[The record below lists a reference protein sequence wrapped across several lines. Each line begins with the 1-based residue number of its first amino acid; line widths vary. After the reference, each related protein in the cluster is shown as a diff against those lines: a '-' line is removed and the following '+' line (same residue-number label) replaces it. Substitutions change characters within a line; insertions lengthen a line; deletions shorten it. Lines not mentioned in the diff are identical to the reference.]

1 MPSRQRLLLYQLLLS
16 LIATVYAL
24 CNPPR
29 RFEEHLRS
37 LEALDNLVLLYSV
50 LGGYAFFVF
59 SLLYGVVFSLVT
71 RFFIRLFHAL
81 IWTFGACRRGVPYL
95 NVIETS
101 LDWVLREERY
111 KLNVAALQK
120 NNDALNT
127 TLATAVEARHR
138 TGSALKKEKA
148 RARKRDADVEQRKR
162 TTNRIIHRLQ
172 GHKRALAARVA
183 DREAVIRSRDSMVR
197 LLETEVLGAQ
207 GQVVDL
213 SEQLTDAKN
222 LAQEQKTSAKALTT
236 KTLEQE
242 TVIEGLI
249 ADLELE
255 KQTREHWADRA
266 RESAEIVDGLRNG
279 LQVSLAEQEEINSKL
294 CGELETQQRRAHEAE
309 AKIADLEVRKG
320 ELEASNETWKARTK
334 EEEAQVHDLTAQNV
348 TLQATIDNFN
358 IEVEGLK
365 TEVAESTAKA
375 ENWEDKAHNHEADAA
390 EWKALAVEEQT
401 KGKKL
406 ETSTRELEVK
416 VGDLKTC
423 VAEYELRAIALVAEI
438 DEGKTVAREHE
449 RTTAEWKA
457 RTTTYEAKATDLES
471 RNVKLEATVVSLRAE
486 VVHLETRSND
496 FAAKAEHW
504 ESKARNYEADVAG
517 WKTHAT
523 EQQIRI
529 EGLETHKYELEG
541 EIGDLKSRIAA
552 RELCAI
558 ALAAEI
564 DEVTVAARNHQN
576 AAAEWEAHATKQHGR
591 ADKLKASTLDLEV
604 AVLELKA
611 IVVDR
616 DNTIDTLETRGREL
630 AVKICDADDRV
641 LVLEAEIQEWEDLAH
656 EHEATADEWK
666 ASAARLETKVDGLTA
681 SRTELESRVVDLG
694 DALTRAEVTAGELES
709 RINEQEGAKVAADQY
724 TAQLEISL
732 AESQQ
737 VVAVFIDRFRQG
749 RDAVMD
755 LTHRNT
761 LLSSEHE
768 QLKARVTT
776 LEQQVQKAQADF
788 AEACVSLDSD
798 SQSML
803 DADFIEDVD
812 LDTSTVRWSA
822 LEEQLAAMEADTTT
836 FLIADTMLDFEAEDK
851 SVANEDLTK
860 WLDSEIDCLKYRLN
874 AAQGELRASEAKFEE
889 VKTELLRT
897 TEELETQKRINAELE
912 KARDVLQAKQLAT
925 PARVQNLKAQ
935 NPAAKPLGARLHVTP
950 NKRVLAPQSKLATPK
965 TLTPSARSPSTR
977 TSGRRENLSPA
988 TLELQMDRDALK
1000 AKLAAS
1006 EKRIHDLKA
1015 QLANVSNKADTLQV
1029 KLDKA
1034 FSNHGNDD
1042 DKEGTSA
1049 DVGGSPVVH
1058 IIGREVGTSL
1068 HASPAEA
1075 VMPEA

>member
-1 MPSRQRLLLYQLLLS
+1 M
-16 LIATVYAL
+16 
-24 CNPPR
+24 
-29 RFEEHLRS
+29 
-37 LEALDNLVLLYSV
+37 
-50 LGGYAFFVF
+50 
-59 SLLYGVVFSLVT
+59 
-71 RFFIRLFHAL
+71 
-81 IWTFGACRRGVPYL
+81 
-95 NVIETS
+95 
-101 LDWVLREERY
+101 LREERY

-694 DALTRAEVTAGELES
+694 DALTRAEVKACRLDTHLRAESARASALEARALELEDSAMNWEMHAMKAEDASHEWEARAEEHSARAAALGTRVGELESDVFVRDARISELEATVDDRDACLRMAELISSEWKAQALVNDAETRIREFQVTAGELES

-1049 DVGGSPVVH
+1049 VSWRRV
-1058 IIGREVGTSL
+1058 
-1068 HASPAEA
+1068 
-1075 VMPEA
+1075 